1 MNQRQYNLIQI
12 IQKIE
17 VFNGLEVEKLLASL
31 DELSPPPAAR
41 CGVEMALI
49 DLLAKQ
55 SGLTM
60 ASWLNSDASNKVQV
74 NANLGKLDETT
85 IQRLPGADGYSVI
98 KLKVGMASIKQELE
112 WLQQLTAALPQGVS
126 LRLDA
131 NRAWRFEQASEFLS
145 AISLLPIES
154 IEEPLATPNW
164 EQLNRLQQAS
174 NIPLALDESLCKFD
188 LTQLWQQPPVKRI
201 TLKPM
206 VLGGLLP
213 SLKLAQQAFDAG
225 MDVIVTTTVDS
236 AVGVWAATALAAAL
250 GHKGEA
256 FAHGLATSQWLADN
270 VAEPPTL
277 QHGGIILL

>member
-1 MNQRQYNLIQI
+1 
-12 IQKIE
+12 
-17 VFNGLEVEKLLASL
+17 
-31 DELSPPPAAR
+31 
-41 CGVEMALI
+41 MA
-49 DLLAKQ
+49 
-55 SGLTM
+55 
-60 ASWLNSDASNKVQV
+60 
-74 NANLGKLDETT
+74 
-85 IQRLPGADGYSVI
+85 
-98 KLKVGMASIKQELE
+98 
-112 WLQQLTAALPQGVS
+112 

-164 EQLNRLQQAS
+164 EQLNRLQQATT
-174 NIPLALDESLCKFD
+174 IPLALDESLSQFQPIGVGVKLNSDATVKNHRANQFD
-188 LTQLWQQPPVKRI
+188 SDPLRLTQLWQRPPVKRI

-213 SLKLAQQAFDAG
+213 SLELAQQAFDAG

-256 FAHGLATSQWLADN
+256 FAHGLATSQWLADD
-270 VAEPPTL
+270 VAEPPTI